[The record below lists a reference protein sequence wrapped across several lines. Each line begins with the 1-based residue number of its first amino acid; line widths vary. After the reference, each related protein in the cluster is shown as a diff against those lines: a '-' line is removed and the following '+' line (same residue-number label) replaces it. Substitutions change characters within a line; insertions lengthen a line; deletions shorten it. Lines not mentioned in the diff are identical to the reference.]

1 MTSRSRKLKITLT
14 QGLLK
19 GWSGFLWMLKILIP
33 ISLLTTL
40 LVHTGSLRFL
50 DGILGP
56 MMGILHLPPVAALPL
71 IVGLTAGIYGGI
83 AAMAPLPLSPE
94 QMTLMAIFL
103 LISHNLVQEGVVQD
117 KSGLPMVKA
126 IGFRLAASIL
136 TVMAVAPVLDPGHAG
151 IGGTTLPRIE
161 SVSLGVLLR
170 TWSVDTLIL
179 SIKIF
184 AIIMPLMVLLEG
196 MKSYR
201 LIDGI
206 VKRLAPVLRL
216 LGVKPEMG
224 LLWLTAV
231 LFGVTYGAAVIVEET
246 RNNDFDKRA
255 LERLHISIG
264 INHSMIEDPA
274 LFLSLGCGP
283 FSLWVPRLLAA
294 MLAVHLHRLAQNVR
308 SRTVPSRSPRN
319 P

>member
-1 MTSRSRKLKITLT
+1 MTPRSRKLMATAI
-14 QGLLK
+14 QGLRK
-19 GWSGFLWMLKILIP
+19 GWSGFLWMLKILVP

-40 LVHTGSLRFL
+40 LVNSGFLHRL

-71 IVGLTAGIYGGI
+71 VVGLTAGIYAGI

-136 TVMAVAPVLDPGHAG
+136 TVMVVAPVLDPGHAG
-151 IGGTTLPRIE
+151 VGGATLSRFEI
-161 SVSLGVLLR
+161 VSPGVLLR
-170 TWSVDTLIL
+170 TWCVDTLIL
-179 SIKIF
+179 SIKMF
-184 AIIMPLMVLLEG
+184 TIIMPLMVLLEG

-201 LIDGI
+201 LIEGI
-206 VKRLAPVLRL
+206 VKRLAPVLRP
-216 LGVKPEMG
+216 LGIKPEMG
-224 LLWLTAV
+224 LLWFTAV

-246 RNNDFDKRA
+246 KNNDFDKRE

-283 FSLWVPRLLAA
+283 FWLWVPRLVAA
-294 MLAVHLHRLAQNVR
+294 IMAVHLHRLAQNVR